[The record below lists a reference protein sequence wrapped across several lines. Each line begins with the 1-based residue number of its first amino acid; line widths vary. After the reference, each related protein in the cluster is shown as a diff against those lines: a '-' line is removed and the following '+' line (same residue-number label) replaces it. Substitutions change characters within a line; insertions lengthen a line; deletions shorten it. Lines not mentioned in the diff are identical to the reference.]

1 MQCNS
6 NCGLPDSTTELN
18 DSCWCRHPEYLAL
31 TRRACEDR
39 QVATHLN
46 RPTLHPQGFK
56 HSVELPYGLRVAE
69 VKAAIDEMY
78 DFFYNVNGFL
88 VGKGWERLEEMLQAA
103 ALSGLISELFVSAV
117 SKQSTALVK
126 NKWHNGRP
134 DLIPT
139 GHYAEDRCQRGDEGI
154 EVKASKR
161 DGNWQGHN
169 KEEGWLMLCQYSSD
183 IDSEPEEVRQPL
195 KVVRVLCAY
204 LDEDDWSFSG
214 RKEGS
219 RRTPTATI
227 SKAKL
232 VAGVVYADP
241 DVFRDAGPKKTV
253 PIEVVAQEEE

>member
-1 MQCNS
+1 M
-6 NCGLPDSTTELN
+6 
-18 DSCWCRHPEYLAL
+18 A
-31 TRRACEDR
+31 A
-39 QVATHLN
+39 HLE

-56 HSVELPYGLRVAE
+56 NAVDLPYGLRVAE
-69 VKAAIDEMY
+69 VKAAIDEIY

-103 ALSGLISELFVSAV
+103 ALSGLVSELLVSAV

-139 GHYAEDRCQRGDEGI
+139 GRYEGDRCQRGDEGI

-161 DGNWQGHN
+161 DGSWQGHN
-169 KEEGWLMLCQYSSD
+169 KENGWLMLCQFAVDASD
-183 IDSEPEEVRQPL
+183 GPVEGRKPL
-195 KVVRVLCAY
+195 KVVRVLCAE
-204 LDEDDWSFSG
+204 LNEDDWTFSG
-214 RKEGS
+214 RNEGS

-241 DVFRDAGPKKTV
+241 DVFPGAATKKASV
-253 PIEVVAQEEE
+253 VEVVVREEG